1 MEREKRANG
10 IFRGEIELLKEKDR
24 TQQDEIGLLHSE
36 KVKILDGVKMSVTE
50 KKSDTGRFR
59 ELLADYE
66 RKLEKEMSEKHDFMN
81 LKAREI
87 NNLHDIINELEIQN
101 DKEKEDKR
109 LFIKQRD
116 TKIIELEGEVY
127 NLKEKLNQEK
137 DNSRIIENQVAQE
150 KE

>member
-1 MEREKRANG
+1 
-10 IFRGEIELLKEKDR
+10 
-24 TQQDEIGLLHSE
+24 
-36 KVKILDGVKMSVTE
+36 
-50 KKSDTGRFR
+50 
-59 ELLADYE
+59 
-66 RKLEKEMSEKHDFMN
+66 MN